1 MKFLINQEDFSRA
14 LTAASR
20 SLPVKPTLPVLS
32 NILISCE
39 KDEVEVVATNLEAAS
54 GTRTVCKT
62 KSEGKITVPGRILL
76 EYVSQLPSSE
86 ITVEVLGEEVLVT
99 SLGYSARFATVDA
112 EEFPQIPK
120 ISGGIEIVLSKD
132 EFAKAI
138 NRIHFTA
145 AADEGRPVLNGVLCE
160 VSKKKLSMV
169 ATDGYRLGY
178 AEAGLTKEASGLKMV
193 VPVKALTEVA
203 KLIAEDKEEAEF
215 KFQVAGNLSQAS
227 FTVGNVEYTTRLIE
241 GQFPNWQKIIPT
253 EFATKVKLAKDEF
266 LRQMKIASIFARDSG
281 NIVKLKFEGK
291 SLTVSSSAAQ
301 VASNEINVD
310 VAMEGKGCEIA
321 FNWRYII
328 EAVGAF
334 EGEDITFE
342 LNESLNPGKI
352 SSGEPSASFFHIIMP
367 VRLQG

>member
-1 MKFLINQEDFSRA
+1 MKFLINQDDFAKA

-20 SLPVKPTLPVLS
+20 SLPIRPTLPVLS
-32 NILISCE
+32 NFLISTD
-39 KDEVEVVATNLEAAS
+39 KDRVEVVATNLEAAS
-54 GTRTVCKT
+54 KSRTGCKT
-62 KSEGKITVPGRILL
+62 KTEGKITVPGRILL

-86 ITVEVLGEEVLVT
+86 ITVEVLGEEVLI
-99 SLGYSARFATVDA
+99 SSSGYNARFATVSA

-120 ISGGIEIVLSKD
+120 ITGGVEIALAKD

-138 NRIHFTA
+138 NRIYFTA
-145 AADEGRPVLNGVLCE
+145 ASDEGRPVLNGVLCE
-160 VSKKKLSMV
+160 AGKKKLSMV

-178 AEAGLTKEASGLKMV
+178 AEAGLAKEATSMKMV
-193 VPVKALTEVA
+193 VPVKALAEVA
-203 KLIAEDKEEAEF
+203 KLIAEDKEEAGF

-241 GQFPNWQKIIPT
+241 GQFPNWQKIIPSV
-253 EFATKVKLAKDEF
+253 FVTKVKLAKDEF
-266 LRQMKIASIFARDSG
+266 LRQMKIAAIFARDSG

-291 SLTVSSSAAQ
+291 TLTITSSASQ

-310 VAMEGKGCEIA
+310 VDIEGKGCEIA

-328 EAVGAF
+328 EAVSAF
-334 EGEDITFE
+334 DGENITFE
-342 LNESLNPGKI
+342 LNESLNPGKV
-352 SSGEPSASFFHIIMP
+352 SSGENTSFFHIIMP